1 MKLDEKLEYGQGFS
15 LDLKFLPEE
24 LHAVKNSIRD
34 HWLTQIKLH
43 APDAYPLFNSIDIN
57 EYHHHSHLLQHN
69 QLWCKANRILPETTV
84 KMIRSTS
91 LVKAL
96 EQHYGSFK
104 ISNEEGLLS
113 EEIYWRL
120 VRPNQSDDM
129 GPIHADCWF
138 WNLGHGMTPEHCKR
152 VKVWIALWC
161 EPQLN
166 GLRLVPHSQKQQW
179 RYHGE
184 FRDGFIKP
192 QLDEEED
199 SLDIEL
205 VPTHPGEA
213 IVFHDKLLHG
223 GAPNRGQFTRVSM
236 EFTMF
241 VEK

>member
-1 MKLDEKLEYGQGFS
+1 MKLDQELESGQGFS
-15 LDLKFLPEE
+15 QDYKFLPEE
-24 LHAVKNSIRD
+24 LHAVKKSIRD
-34 HWLTQIKLH
+34 HWLAQIKLN
-43 APDAYPLFNSIDIN
+43 APDAYHLFNSIDIN
-57 EYHHHSHLLQHN
+57 EYHNYSHLLQHN
-69 QLWCKANRILPETTV
+69 QLWCKANRILPATTV
-84 KMIRSTS
+84 EMIRSTS

-96 EQHYGSFK
+96 EQHYGPFK

-120 VRPNQSDDM
+120 VRPNQPDDM

-138 WNLGHGMTPEHCKR
+138 WDLGHGTTPEHCKR
-152 VKVWIALWC
+152 VKIWIALWC

-166 GLRLVPHSQKQQW
+166 GLRLVPYSQKQDW

-184 FRDGFIKP
+184 FRDGFLKP

-199 SLDIEL
+199 NLDIEL
-205 VPTHPGEA
+205 MLTHPGEA

-223 GAPNRGQFTRVSM
+223 GALNRGQFTRVSI